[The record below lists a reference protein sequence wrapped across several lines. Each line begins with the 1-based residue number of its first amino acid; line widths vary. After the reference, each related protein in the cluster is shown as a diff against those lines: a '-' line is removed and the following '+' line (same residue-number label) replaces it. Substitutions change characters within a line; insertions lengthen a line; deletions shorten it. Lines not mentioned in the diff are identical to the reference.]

1 VPRISSRSS
10 TAKRGLEVQL
20 RPRSDAAEAFRTLR
34 TAIHFGFRT
43 REHTKTILITSPASG
58 DGKSLLASN
67 LAIAVAQ
74 SDRRV
79 LLIDANWRHPDLH
92 RTFDLNNEIGVTS
105 VISGSAT
112 LREAVQRTKISGL
125 EVLACGPVPL
135 NPADLLN
142 SDAFLDLLQ
151 AAGSEYDQ
159 VLIDSPPIMPFA
171 DARILAA
178 SCDATILVLRANKS
192 IRRIA
197 ERAREALT
205 SVNANMMGYVV
216 NDVTASHLS
225 RPSHMTN
232 FYDVALHQ
240 RQQRAVT
247 ARRALTGNGNGGN
260 GNGGNGSGAGNG
272 NSHAGNDTAIVAAH
286 SEDVGSQ
293 V

>member
-1 VPRISSRSS
+1 
-10 TAKRGLEVQL
+10 
-20 RPRSDAAEAFRTLR
+20 LR

-79 LLIDANWRHPDLH
+79 LLIDANWRHPELH
-92 RTFDLNNEIGVTS
+92 RTFDLSCDIGVTS
-105 VISGSAT
+105 VVSGSAT

-178 SCDATILVLRANKS
+178 SCDATILVLRANKT

-216 NDVTASHLS
+216 NDVTASHLA

-240 RQQRAVT
+240 RQRAVT
-247 ARRALTGNGNGGN
+247 ARRALAGNGNGGS
-260 GNGGNGSGAGNG
+260 GNGGGNGNGAGNG
-272 NSHAGNDTAIVAAH
+272 NSHADSNTAIVAAR

-293 V
+293 A